1 MGGQVLELESERIQ
15 RLARRAGKKEGI
27 IEGIREGKKKGSI
40 EKSEQVYKNCRN
52 RGMSREDSIAIAD
65 FPADYDLSK
74 LK

>member
-15 RLARRAGKKEGI
+15 RLARRAGKREGIKEG
-27 IEGIREGKKKGSI
+27 SI
-40 EKSEQVYKNCRN
+40 AKSERVYNNCRE

>member
-15 RLARRAGKKEGI
+15 RLARRDGKREDIKEG
-27 IEGIREGKKKGSI
+27 SI
-40 EKSEQVYKNCRN
+40 AKSERVYNNCRE

-65 FPADYDLSK
+65 FPADYDLGK